1 MPTLTFDP
9 SEGPTPEE
17 QAAQQA
23 ALEQG
28 EKLIQAQEE
37 DKARRFEENQAS
49 NEDVS
54 LIAGK
59 FKSQEDLIKAYE
71 ELQRKLGNPEAS
83 DEESEEDVEPT
94 EERVEEEAPEEEVV
108 EEAVQEAYDYMQ
120 DLGKEYQNVSDLP
133 PEAFEKLQEMD
144 SKDLVKAYLKYSSE
158 TQAAALQQGQVNE
171 IMQTV
176 GGQDAY
182 QEIVSWASTNLP
194 ESEVAEFN
202 AVTQT
207 NNPVAIK
214 FAVQAL
220 KARYD
225 GAVGYEAPLVTGRK
239 AASQVKGFRS
249 QAELAR
255 AIADPRYSTDPA
267 YRQDV
272 EQKLS
277 RSGDLL

>member
-1 MPTLTFDP
+1 MPTITFDP

-17 QAAQQA
+17 QAAEQA

-59 FKSQEDLIKAYE
+59 FKSQEDLVKAYE
-71 ELQRKLGNPEAS
+71 ELQRKLGNTEAS
-83 DEESEEDVEPT
+83 DEESEEEVESP
-94 EERVEEEAPEEEVV
+94 EERVEEEIAEEEV
-108 EEAVQEAYDYMQ
+108 EEAVKEAYDYMNE
-120 DLGKEYQNVSDLP
+120 LGKEYQNVSDLP

-176 GGQDAY
+176 GGQEAY

-239 AASQVKGFRS
+239 AASQAKGFRS

-272 EQKLS
+272 EAKLA